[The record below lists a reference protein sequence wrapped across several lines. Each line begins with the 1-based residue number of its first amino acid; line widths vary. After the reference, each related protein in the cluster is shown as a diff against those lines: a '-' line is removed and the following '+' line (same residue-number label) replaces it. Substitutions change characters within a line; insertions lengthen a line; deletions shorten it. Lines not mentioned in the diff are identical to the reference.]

1 MCFSSSRLARY
12 LSQPAKTKLLP
23 AAALRVTLPVNLPA
37 ALVTLLMLSQPVAAE
52 HWQFSAGVATLAR
65 QQPWQDIKADYQLL
79 PMFSARYGNWQ
90 FGTSDSSLA
99 SYSWQFPADFKV
111 QLGLGVRDLGY
122 GAKTQTNQKL
132 SEAALFRGYQHPDP
146 EAVFNAQ
153 LQWRWFF
160 LHLGQQLNDGALAL
174 QAKAGMQVPLW
185 QQQQGASL
193 ALLLEGRYFNEDL
206 NQRLYG
212 VGFENQDL
220 SVGRYAFTAEQSLH
234 PAIALQLS
242 YPLAT
247 QWQLLAV
254 LSVEK
259 IDDKLQQSPLLEKH
273 QITELLLALN
283 YHF

>member
-1 MCFSSSRLARY
+1 MLFTSSWLAHC
-12 LSQPAKTKLLP
+12 LNQPTKTRPLR
-23 AAALRVTLPVNLPA
+23 AATPQTKLPA
-37 ALVTLLMLSQPVAAE
+37 ALLSLLMLSLPVAAE
-52 HWQFSAGVATLAR
+52 NWQFSTGVATLAR
-65 QQPWQDIKADYQLL
+65 QQPWQDIDADYQLL

-99 SYSWQFPADFKV
+99 SYSWQFPADFKL
-111 QLGLGVRDLGY
+111 QLGFGVRDLGY
-122 GAKTQTNQKL
+122 GAKTQTNKKL
-132 SEAALFRGYQHPDP
+132 SEAAVFRGYQHPDP

-174 QAKAGMQVPLW
+174 QAKAGLQLPLW

-212 VGFENQDL
+212 VGIDNQDL

-254 LSVEK
+254 LSAEK
-259 IDDKLQQSPLLEKH
+259 IDDKLQQSPLLEKQ
-273 QITELLLALN
+273 QITELMLALN

>member
-1 MCFSSSRLARY
+1 MLFISSLLAHCLNQQTKTRRLRAAT
-12 LSQPAKTKLLP
+12 QQTK
-23 AAALRVTLPVNLPA
+23 LPA
-37 ALVTLLMLSQPVAAE
+37 ALLSLLMISQPVAAE
-52 HWQFSAGVATLAR
+52 HWQLTAGFATLAR

-90 FGTSDSSLA
+90 LGTSDSSLA
-99 SYSWQFPADFKV
+99 SYSWQFPADFKL

-122 GAKTQTNQKL
+122 GAKTQTSQKL
-132 SEAALFRGYQHPDP
+132 SEAAVFRGYQHPDP

-160 LHLGQQLNDGALAL
+160 LHLAQQLNDGAFAL
-174 QAKAGMQVPLW
+174 QAKAGLQLPLW

-212 VGFENQDL
+212 VDFDNQDL
-220 SVGRYAFTAEQSLH
+220 SVGRPQFLAEESIN

-242 YPLAT
+242 YPLSA
-247 QWQLLAV
+247 QWHLLTV
-254 LSVEK
+254 LSTEK
-259 IDDKLQQSPLLEKH
+259 IDDKLHNSPLLEKH